1 LNNQQ
6 TLFLRWTRCN
16 RGSIVNQVQ
25 ELEQAILARAERLAN
40 EYRER
45 ANRSRDNILREAAE
59 RLRMRESREES
70 IAKSLGER
78 TFRQHVQASE
88 LKMQTHLDRMRWN
101 LVQDVERALSGR
113 MKAFSEDL
121 ERYDPWLDTLI
132 SGAAALIESKTL
144 IVSANARDQKRLA
157 KRWEAIL
164 ESLPAHKTATLA
176 DEPIAT
182 LGGVLVTDS
191 ERRIRV
197 DNSYEG
203 RLDRLRP
210 TVQQVILERLLPSGF
225 DTGNLFTG

>member
-1 LNNQQ
+1 M
-6 TLFLRWTRCN
+6 
-16 RGSIVNQVQ
+16 NQVQ
-25 ELEQAILARAERLAN
+25 ELEKAILARAERLAG

-59 RLRMRESREES
+59 RLRMRENREES
-70 IAKSLGER
+70 IAKTLGER

-113 MKAFSEDL
+113 MKAFSDDL
-121 ERYDPWLDTLI
+121 QRYDPWLDTLI
-132 SGAAALIESKTL
+132 AHAAALIETKVL
-144 IVSANARDQKRLA
+144 VVSANARDQKRLA
-157 KRWEAIL
+157 NRWEAVL
-164 ESLPAHKTATLA
+164 EALPAYKTATLA
-176 DEPIAT
+176 DEPIET

-191 ERRIRV
+191 DRRIRV
-197 DNSYEG
+197 DNTYEG

>member
-1 LNNQQ
+1 
-6 TLFLRWTRCN
+6 
-16 RGSIVNQVQ
+16 VNQVQ
-25 ELEQAILARAERLAN
+25 ELEKAILARAERLAG

-59 RLRMRESREES
+59 RLRMRENREES
-70 IAKSLGER
+70 IAKTLGER

-113 MKAFSEDL
+113 MKAFSDDL
-121 ERYDPWLDTLI
+121 QRYDPWLDTLI
-132 SGAAALIESKTL
+132 ARAAALIESKVL
-144 IVSANARDQKRLA
+144 LVSVNARDQKRLA
-157 KRWEAIL
+157 NRWEAVL
-164 ESLPAHKTATLA
+164 EALPAHKTATLA
-176 DEPIAT
+176 DEPIET

-191 ERRIRV
+191 DRRIRV
-197 DNSYEG
+197 DNTYEG